1 MSTTRPPTPLPIQGM
16 QLKLSDLQT
25 EGLPTLNQL
34 LTNLQTQINTLT
46 GANGKTVLSAGLDV
60 SGATVSGVG
69 EPQSVNDAVSKQ
81 HAEANYSAPVI
92 GRQLESGS
100 KYSLK
105 SFRAL
110 NSRAQ
115 QETNSTFLNSMM
127 NTAPTCNSSTI
138 SAAAPSGGSV
148 VVTVSAGFHFYVDN
162 NKITPYAQRM
172 DTLALPNNITITSAV
187 RTSNVVTLTLSSAPS
202 PPINVG
208 DGFAVSGVTDTTFD
222 GSFIAITGTSGSTL
236 VYSQTGINATSSS
249 GSVSVASCYYYY
261 LQGNSQTLALSPPF
275 PADTQQNRLS
285 INVDQSVLIAVAV
298 LDGGGLVLTQSAA
311 GATPPIQTANSR
323 LLTRL

>member
-1 MSTTRPPTPLPIQGM
+1 MSTSRPGAPIPIIGT
-16 QLKLSDLQT
+16 QLKLSDLQV
-25 EGLPTLNQL
+25 EGLPMLNTIITQM
-34 LTNLQTQINTLT
+34 QTQINTLT
-46 GANGKTVLSAGLDV
+46 GANGKTQLPAGVDV
-60 SGATVSGVG
+60 KGATVSGIG
-69 EPQSVNDAVSKQ
+69 EPQQTNDAVSKQ

-110 NSRAQ
+110 NSKAQ
-115 QETNSTFLNSMM
+115 QETNSTFLNTMM
-127 NTAPTCNSSTI
+127 NTAPTCNSSIITG
-138 SAAAPSGGSV
+138 AAPSGGSV
-148 VVTVSAGFHFYVDN
+148 VVTVSAGFHYYVDN
-162 NKITPYAQRM
+162 EKITPYAQRS
-172 DTLALPNNITITSAV
+172 DTLTLPNNITISSAV

-208 DGFAVSGVTDTTFD
+208 DGFAVSGVTDATFD
-222 GSFIAITGTSGSTL
+222 GSFIAAPGTSGSTI
-236 VYSQTGINATSSS
+236 VYNQAGMDVSSS
-249 GSVSVASCYYYY
+249 GGSVSVASCYYYY